1 MVETKSV
8 KYVSDLIGD
17 DYKSWN
23 NESVFLD
30 CGTGSGKT
38 TFVIKQLS
46 QYAESKSKKIL
57 YLCNRKKLKE
67 HVDDLISKDD
77 ITNIDVMTYQLLES
91 AFDKDKGIQ
100 WGFEHYEYIVAD
112 ECHYFISDAT
122 FNRCTDLSYQFV
134 NDAKNSVV
142 IYMSATAESLYNIL
156 KSNGTI
162 KENRH
167 YKISKKYSYVDNIY
181 FYKKDELI
189 HIIDN
194 LLENTDDKI
203 VCFCNSNERVK
214 ELYHHYE
221 EQGFANIICS
231 QYTKDTTM
239 KAINEKD
246 CIKAISDDLVTFD
259 KRLLIATK
267 VIDNGIDLKDT
278 KIKHII
284 SEVFDLDSAVQCLG
298 RKRSLNDFDKCNF
311 YILNYQGRGLY
322 RLHYNN
328 KKHLEPVVLFLND
341 FDEFLNTYAK
351 RSFESKAI
359 YIDWQDSK
367 KVKVNYVYYAKLLS
381 DNENIK
387 SIYNTSYKQVILEY
401 LGDISQCKVSDF
413 NYKERFEKPISQA
426 NLKAFLEL
434 HANQVLSKDMQ
445 SELIEICDVR
455 DKRNRILKS
464 ISAINQYLMDEELQ
478 YELIS
483 KTFKDDNHKAI
494 RRWILNLNAE
504 QLQNEE

>member
-1 MVETKSV
+1 MAVYMKETKSV
-8 KYVSDLIGD
+8 EYVSNLIGD

-23 NESVFLD
+23 DESVFLD

-91 AFDKDKGIQ
+91 AFDKDKGMK
-100 WGFEHYEYIVAD
+100 WGLEHYEYIVAD
-112 ECHYFISDAT
+112 ECHYFLCDAT

-181 FYKKDELI
+181 FYKKDELT

-194 LLENTDDKI
+194 LLEKTNDKI
-203 VCFCNSNERVK
+203 VCFCNSNARVK
-214 ELYHHYE
+214 ELFIHYK
-221 EQGFANIICS
+221 EQGIANIICS
-231 QYTKDTTM
+231 QYTNDTTM

-298 RKRSLNDFDKCNF
+298 RKRSLNDVDKCNF
-311 YILNYQGRGLY
+311 YILNYEGRE
-322 RLHYNN
+322 LHCLNYNN
-328 KKHLEPVVLFLND
+328 KQDLEPVELFLND
-341 FDEFLNTYAK
+341 YEEFLSTYAK

-387 SIYNTSYKQVILEY
+387 SIKNTSYKQVILEY
-401 LGDISQCKVSDF
+401 LGDISQCKVSEF
-413 NYKERFEKPISQA
+413 NYKERFEKPILEA
-426 NLKAFLEL
+426 NLKAFLES
-434 HANQVLSKDMQ
+434 HVNQNLFTDKQ
-445 SELIEICDVR
+445 NELIVLCNIS
-455 DKRNRILKS
+455 DKRNRLQKS
-464 ISAINQYLMDEELQ
+464 IKKINDYFMDEDLH

-483 KTFKDDNHKAI
+483 KTTKDKNQKSI
-494 RRWILNLNAE
+494 RYWVLKLKT
-504 QLQNEE
+504 